1 MIILLLAGSAFQLQA
16 QSGETPLTDEL
27 LSTLQSDPIRL
38 TGVFQ
43 TFGDF
48 AFTDANDLRGQSY
61 SIGTARLGLAG
72 LLDDRIRY
80 RLQFRLD
87 SQPNLLDAWLQWQMD
102 DWVALRVGAQKPQVS
117 REQIYSTGT
126 TDFMRRAQLTG
137 RQIFSREIGLSLHG
151 ERNGFGYNFGMYNGV
166 GLQANPDNRF
176 QYTARG
182 TWSADLREQTELQIG
197 ASAIAGSCD
206 ERCVPGF
213 AQSVDGGRLTLGAD
227 LRVQDDSWYIAT
239 EYLFTDADLVTVP
252 EDQIHGY
259 LSSAGYHISDDARI
273 QVRFDWLAYDQAAI
287 ESRIYTIGY
296 DRNLSRIL
304 RLQVELHVMDDE
316 YVSDLQAGVSGNFQ
330 IRF

>member
-1 MIILLLAGSAFQLQA
+1 M
-16 QSGETPLTDEL
+16 TDEL
-27 LSTLQSDPIRL
+27 LSTIQSETIRL

-48 AFTDANDLRGQSY
+48 AVTGADDLRGQSY

-80 RLQFRLD
+80 RLQFRME

-137 RQIFSREIGLSLHG
+137 RQIFSREIGFSLHG
-151 ERNGFGYNFGMYNGV
+151 ERNGFGYNFGMYNGA
-166 GLQANPDNRF
+166 GLQPNPDNQF

-182 TWSADLREQTELQIG
+182 TWRGDLREETELQLG
-197 ASAIAGSCD
+197 ASAIAGSCN

-213 AQSVDGGRLTLGAD
+213 QQPVDGGRVTLGAD
-227 LRVQDDSWYIAT
+227 VRVQDESWYAAA
-239 EYLFTDADLVTVP
+239 EYLFTDGELSTIPD
-252 EDQIHGY
+252 EQIHG
-259 LSSAGYHISDDARI
+259 LLASAGFHISEDARI
-273 QVRFDWLAYDQAAI
+273 QVRYDWLTYDQASI

-296 DRNLSRIL
+296 ARTLSRVL
-304 RLQVELHVMDDE
+304 RLQVEFHVMDDE
-316 YVSDLQAGVSGNFQ
+316 YVSDLQAGVSSNFQ